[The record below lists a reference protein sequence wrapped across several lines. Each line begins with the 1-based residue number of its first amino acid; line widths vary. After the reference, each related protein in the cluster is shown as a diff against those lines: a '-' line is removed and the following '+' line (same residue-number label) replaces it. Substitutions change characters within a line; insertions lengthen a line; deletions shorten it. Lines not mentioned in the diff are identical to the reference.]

1 MKTTLCKSSWLQEL
15 LRLRSATQVPCSG
28 WLPPLEF
35 APPNTTN
42 STTNHMGQIIRVHSK
57 GMAFLLFS
65 LAISVCPGCYSL
77 KGYSISPDVQT
88 YYVGNFKLTALNAP
102 ATITQT
108 FAESLKDKISKES
121 RLKYS
126 DKDPHIEFNGTIQGF
141 NVSSVAPQPG
151 ETTAF
156 NRLTINL
163 SIEYTNN
170 LDPKDQW
177 TKSFTH
183 FDDFPSDQNL
193 LQVQDDLIEVIF
205 NQILEDIF
213 NQAFNNW

>member
-1 MKTTLCKSSWLQEL
+1 MPKQLFISSRIVFLML
-15 LRLRSATQVPCSG
+15 LMT
-28 WLPPLEF
+28 
-35 APPNTTN
+35 
-42 STTNHMGQIIRVHSK
+42 M
-57 GMAFLLFS
+57 
-65 LAISVCPGCYSL
+65 SVYTGCYSL

-126 DKDPHIEFNGTIQGF
+126 DEDPHIEFNGTIQGY

-163 SIEYTNN
+163 TVEYTNN
-170 LDPKDQW
+170 LNPKDQW
-177 TKSFTH
+177 TKSFMH
-183 FDDFPSDQNL
+183 FEDFPSDVNL
-193 LQVQDDLIEVIF
+193 LQVQDDLIVVIF